1 MCFTIAGKRTK
12 THAQFARRRIAY
24 KVVRPEPYP
33 HSAVECR
40 SYTNE
45 HRHRGHAV
53 YKLGVQSTMRGL
65 SADHL
70 ATRDHDGGSAAGFY
84 VYRSFMQARL
94 ERMSGQVVIAVKVK
108 PSDLLHVSRSG
119 TVATYRALT
128 PVREYDRYGAVKQR
142 A

>member
-24 KVVRPEPYP
+24 KVVQPFAPGLY
-33 HSAVECR
+33 A
-40 SYTNE
+40 NE

-65 SADHL
+65 SADHP
-70 ATRDHDGGSAAGFY
+70 ATRDLDGGSAAGFY
-84 VYRSFMQARL
+84 VYRSLMQARL